1 MKSGAKSKTHWAAL
15 LVLAVV
21 GIGCNIGST
30 ENVPSN
36 VSNSA
41 KGPKPDAICQLLAR
55 PQFESRFEYDGKS
68 CSGST
73 TFGVKDTRT
82 ASYETDLRASFSY
95 LVMGETGTVQ
105 RISLNMSKRPDGG
118 EFFAGVSDSVSKAIS
133 GQPLSEKM
141 RQAITGALLTSG
153 GNFTT
158 TDQIGTTKVELVRSA
173 TDSVYSMTFNF

>member
-1 MKSGAKSKTHWAAL
+1 MKNETKSRARWAAVFVFAL
-15 LVLAVV
+15 V
-21 GIGCNIGST
+21 GIGCNMGS
-30 ENVPSN
+30 S
-36 VSNSA
+36 SNSGA
-41 KGPKPDAICQLLAR
+41 NSSNRVKGPTAETICQLLAR

-73 TFGVKDTRT
+73 KFGVKDTRT

-95 LVMGETGTVQ
+95 LVLGENGAVE
-105 RISLNMSKRPDGG
+105 RISLNMTKRPDGG
-118 EFFAGVSDSVSKAIS
+118 ELFAGVADSVAKAIS

-173 TDSVYSMTFNF
+173 TDSIYSMNFTF